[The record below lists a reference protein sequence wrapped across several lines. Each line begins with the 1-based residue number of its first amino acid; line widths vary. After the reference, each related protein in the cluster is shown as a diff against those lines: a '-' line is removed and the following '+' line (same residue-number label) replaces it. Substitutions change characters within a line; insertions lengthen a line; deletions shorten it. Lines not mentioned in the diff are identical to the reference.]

1 MDNDLTQKSTNLII
15 REYANLFRRWIWLL
29 IIFALIGGGIA
40 YYVSSRQSPT
50 YKTSTLV
57 QLSFGSSSQY
67 DYYAVSYYGQEMIQT
82 YTKIITGQTTLDK
95 VSELVGY
102 DVKAGMISAAPVTGT
117 QLMTITVTDTNPSR
131 AAIIAN
137 TLVQVFAKQIQLD
150 RADYYAETKTIL
162 EEQIAEIDSKI
173 QDLINQVNNELL
185 ALGPD
190 ETESLQLSQLESTLT
205 YYQQRYFSLTQNY
218 QQLQLVE
225 LQNQFNI
232 TQIDPAGIPST
243 PSAPKPLQSALMGA
257 LVGLFIAA
265 GLVVLVEFLDDS
277 IKDPQDITKKWGL
290 PILGVIANYETSDEN
305 PLITVQY
312 PRSPVAEAF
321 RSLRTNLQFTSI
333 DNPLKTILVTSC
345 LPGEGKTHIAVNLS
359 VVMANT
365 NQSLVLIDADL
376 RRPKVHKLLK
386 LHNRIGLTDLF
397 IRLKKQTIDSIRQS
411 SNLKSLHYITSGSL
425 PPNPSELLSSD
436 KMVEILSD
444 LKSEFNTI
452 IIDSPPLLIVPD
464 AVALATRVDGVLLVF
479 RPSVTKRN
487 ELARGIELLRQLNTN
502 ILGVVI
508 NNVKVKNSSI
518 YYRNYYA
525 NDSYG
530 KNYYHPKDEQPAD
543 KQI

>member
-1 MDNDLTQKSTNLII
+1 MDNDLTQKSTSLII

-40 YYVSSRQSPT
+40 YYFSSRQPPT
-50 YKTSTLV
+50 YKTSTMV
-57 QLSFGSSSQY
+57 QLSFGTSSQY

-95 VSELVGY
+95 VSDLVGY
-102 DVKAGMISAAPVTGT
+102 DVKAGMITAAPVTGT
-117 QLMTITVTDTNPSR
+117 QLMTITVTDTNPNR

-137 TLVQVFAKQIQLD
+137 TLVQVFAKQIQID
-150 RADYYAETKTIL
+150 RAEYYAETKSII
-162 EEQIAEIDSKI
+162 EGQIADIDGKI
-173 QDLINQVNNELL
+173 QDLINQVNSEMQ

-190 ETESLQLSQLESTLT
+190 ETESTKLNQLQSTLT
-205 YYQQRYFSLTQNY
+205 YYQQQYFSLTQNF
-218 QQLQLVE
+218 QQLQLIE
-225 LQNQFNI
+225 LQNKFNI
-232 TQIDPAGIPST
+232 IQIDPAVIPAA
-243 PSAPKPLQSALMGA
+243 PSAPKPMQSALIWA

-265 GLVVLVEFLDDS
+265 GIVVLIEFLDDS
-277 IKDPQDITKKWGL
+277 ITDPQEITKQWGL
-290 PILGVIANYETSDEN
+290 PILGVVANYNTGESDT
-305 PLITVQY
+305 PITVQY
-312 PRSPVAEAF
+312 PRSPVSEAF

-333 DNPLKTILVTSC
+333 DHPLKTVLVTSC
-345 LPGEGKTHIAVNLS
+345 LPSEGKTHVAVNLA
-359 VVMANT
+359 VVMAHT
-365 NQSLVLIDADL
+365 SRSLVLTDADF

-397 IRLKKQTIDSIRQS
+397 IRPKEETDGAIRQS
-411 SNLKSLHYITSGSL
+411 TGIEGLHYITSGSL
-425 PPNPSELLSSD
+425 PPNPSELLSSE
-436 KMVEILSD
+436 KMADILED
-444 LKSEFNTI
+444 LKSQFNTVV
-452 IIDSPPLLIVPD
+452 IDSPPLLIVPD
-464 AVALATRVDGVLLVF
+464 AVALAARVDGVLLVF